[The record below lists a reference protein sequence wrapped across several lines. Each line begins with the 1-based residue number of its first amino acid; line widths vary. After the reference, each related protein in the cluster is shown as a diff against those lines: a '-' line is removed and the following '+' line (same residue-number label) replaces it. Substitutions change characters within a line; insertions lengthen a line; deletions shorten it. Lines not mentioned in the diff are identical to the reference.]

1 MVWWRDDRGPFK
13 VVSTI
18 YKWHELMNSGGSR
31 PSYKGGGGGSHPDL
45 QIREGGVVIQTLR
58 WGGGGLKKIFF
69 DPSGLSLV

>member
-31 PSYKGGGGGSHPDL
+31 PSYKGGGQSSRPSDKG
-45 QIREGGVVIQTLR
+45 RGVVIQTLR